1 MSKTEQINL
10 AIFCA
15 ALQGFTAGNGLY
27 NLTADEAAQQAV
39 EFARAAVRASYNND
53 GKRSEPLLS

>member
-1 MSKTEQINL
+1 MNKAEQMNL

-15 ALQGFTAGNGLY
+15 ALQGFVAGNGLY

-39 EFARAAVRASYNND
+39 EFARAAVRASYSNKD
-53 GKRSEPLLS
+53 HREPNLS